1 MLAKSRTSPRPS
13 STSMRKDSTM
23 KLKQVKITICE
34 ACLNGEGEMCNVPG
48 CALCRHAVDLPIAP
62 EMYEVLQEW
71 DYEEVLP

>member
-1 MLAKSRTSPRPS
+1 
-13 STSMRKDSTM
+13 M